1 MWVSLL
7 VVSRLPWRCGE
18 WGVGCMPGDS
28 RLGIGPEL
36 QGRSTNL
43 SQLTFAA
50 LAPALGEK
58 QALSLVW

>member
-1 MWVSLL
+1 MGVIAGGEPSSLAFW
-7 VVSRLPWRCGE
+7 SG
-18 WGVGCMPGDS
+18 GVGCMPGDS

-36 QGRSTNL
+36 QGRSTHL